1 MSFPMI
7 ELFLCFGLAENNFVP
22 LDIYRTKMHQRMQ
35 ASVWISFC
43 EIYNEYVYDL
53 LNVLSASKAQKRRVL
68 RICEDQGGNSYIKGN
83 TTIL

>member
-1 MSFPMI
+1 MCCLII
-7 ELFLCFGLAENNFVP
+7 ELFLCFGLAENFFP
-22 LDIYRTKMHQRMQ
+22 LDVYRTNIQQKTQ

-53 LNVLSASKAQKRRVL
+53 LNVLSTSKTQKRRVL

-83 TTIL
+83 NVL